1 MELKM
6 ELSQKQVL
14 SQHMVQSMEILQMSA
29 QELEGYIE
37 KLALENPVI
46 ELADSSQSKADM
58 QQEDLQR
65 KLDWLEST
73 DLQNRVYYQ
82 QERDA
87 ENMEANW
94 HDSRQSEENLEEYL
108 HAQILLADYNE
119 LERVIMEYLICSLD
133 SRGYFSGELAQV
145 ADHFNVSEE
154 KVEELLQDIQELDP
168 AGVGA
173 RNLQECLL
181 LQIQRKKNYSDVT
194 VEIIEHYMEEVAKNH
209 LPNIAKKLQVSLEE
223 VQQACEEIR
232 SLNPKP
238 GSSFSDREQLRY
250 ISPDA
255 VVVKLENQFEILI
268 NEYQYPGFS
277 ISNYYQEMMQST
289 TDAEA
294 KKYLRKK
301 YSRRSGCLIVFHSVP
316 LHYQELCIFWWKD
329 SMNFSWKDR
338 GISVQCGWWIWRK
351 SWIFMNLRSVV
362 PCAENICNVPG
373 ESFL

>member
-94 HDSRQSEENLEEYL
+94 QDSRQSEENLEEYL
-108 HAQILLADYNE
+108 HAQILLADYTE

-173 RNLQECLL
+173 RKSSGMFVTSDSE
-181 LQIQRKKNYSDVT
+181 KKG
-194 VEIIEHYMEEVAKNH
+194 
-209 LPNIAKKLQVSLEE
+209 L
-223 VQQACEEIR
+223 
-232 SLNPKP
+232 
-238 GSSFSDREQLRY
+238 F
-250 ISPDA
+250 
-255 VVVKLENQFEILI
+255 
-268 NEYQYPGFS
+268 
-277 ISNYYQEMMQST
+277 
-289 TDAEA
+289 
-294 KKYLRKK
+294 
-301 YSRRSGCLIVFHSVP
+301 
-316 LHYQELCIFWWKD
+316 
-329 SMNFSWKDR
+329 
-338 GISVQCGWWIWRK
+338 
-351 SWIFMNLRSVV
+351 
-362 PCAENICNVPG
+362 
-373 ESFL
+373 

>member
-108 HAQILLADYNE
+108 HAQILLADYTE
-119 LERVIMEYLICSLD
+119 LER
-133 SRGYFSGELAQV
+133 
-145 ADHFNVSEE
+145 
-154 KVEELLQDIQELDP
+154 
-168 AGVGA
+168 
-173 RNLQECLL
+173 
-181 LQIQRKKNYSDVT
+181 
-194 VEIIEHYMEEVAKNH
+194 EIGRAHV
-209 LPNIAKKLQVSLEE
+209 
-223 VQQACEEIR
+223 
-232 SLNPKP
+232 
-238 GSSFSDREQLRY
+238 
-250 ISPDA
+250 
-255 VVVKLENQFEILI
+255 
-268 NEYQYPGFS
+268 
-277 ISNYYQEMMQST
+277 
-289 TDAEA
+289 
-294 KKYLRKK
+294 
-301 YSRRSGCLIVFHSVP
+301 
-316 LHYQELCIFWWKD
+316 
-329 SMNFSWKDR
+329 
-338 GISVQCGWWIWRK
+338 
-351 SWIFMNLRSVV
+351 
-362 PCAENICNVPG
+362 
-373 ESFL
+373 

>member
-108 HAQILLADYNE
+108 HAQILLADYTE

-223 VQQACEEIR
+223 VQRACEEIR

-255 VVVKLENQFEILI
+255 IEHIFDELEGREGILVASKI
-268 NEYQYPGFS
+268 ADRVGITRSVIVN
-277 ISNYYQEMMQST
+277 
-289 TDAEA
+289 A
-294 KKYLRKK
+294 LRKFESAGVIE
-301 YSRRSGCLIVFHSVP
+301 SRSSGMKGTYIKVLNDAVFE
-316 LHYQELCIFWWKD
+316 ELD
-329 SMNFSWKDR
+329 
-338 GISVQCGWWIWRK
+338 
-351 SWIFMNLRSVV
+351 NLKTK
-362 PCAENICNVPG
+362 ND
-373 ESFL
+373 

>member
-108 HAQILLADYNE
+108 HDVDGI
-119 LERVIMEYLICSLD
+119 
-133 SRGYFSGELAQV
+133 AQV
-145 ADHFNVSEE
+145 RLTE
-154 KVEELLQDIQELDP
+154 K
-168 AGVGA
+168 
-173 RNLQECLL
+173 
-181 LQIQRKKNYSDVT
+181 DV
-194 VEIIEHYMEEVAKNH
+194 VRHR
-209 LPNIAKKLQVSLEE
+209 L
-223 VQQACEEIR
+223 VQQI
-232 SLNPKP
+232 
-238 GSSFSDREQLRY
+238 
-250 ISPDA
+250 
-255 VVVKLENQFEILI
+255 VKAYEKAAAGT
-268 NEYQYPGFS
+268 P
-277 ISNYYQEMMQST
+277 
-289 TDAEA
+289 
-294 KKYLRKK
+294 R
-301 YSRRSGCLIVFHSVP
+301 
-316 LHYQELCIFWWKD
+316 
-329 SMNFSWKDR
+329 
-338 GISVQCGWWIWRK
+338 
-351 SWIFMNLRSVV
+351 
-362 PCAENICNVPG
+362 
-373 ESFL
+373 